1 MHFLEAYIN
10 FYMTTPTFDVKTTLQ
25 RLLIVFTDK
34 IATPANCLQFFNADW
49 CPLSQEISFSHD
61 IETIWVLQRT
71 LTVTGIKDVQVSQFI
86 ENLSTQVATKGF
98 DNNKIICDHSNT
110 LQTST
115 RKTWWTLA
123 EAIIGFYNLYQL
135 TNSKVYYELA
145 THHFEMVEWNFVD
158 TRSNSEWYAY
168 LINDGHQILQ
178 KISPTLGKASYHT
191 CRMYTETIA
200 RLSR

>member
-1 MHFLEAYIN
+1 MPDLDFTTNTHLHFLEAYIN

-71 LTVTGIKDVQVSQFI
+71 LTVTGIKDMQVSQFI
-86 ENLSTQVATKGF
+86 ENLGTQVATKGF

-145 THHFEMVEWNFVD
+145 THHFEMVE
-158 TRSNSEWYAY
+158 
-168 LINDGHQILQ
+168 
-178 KISPTLGKASYHT
+178 
-191 CRMYTETIA
+191 
-200 RLSR
+200 

>member
-1 MHFLEAYIN
+1 
-10 FYMTTPTFDVKTTLQ
+10 MTTPTFDVKTTLQ

-34 IATPANCLQFFNADW
+34 IASPASCLQFFNADW

-86 ENLSTQVATKGF
+86 ENLGTQVATKGF
-98 DNNKIICDHSNT
+98 DNNK
-110 LQTST
+110 
-115 RKTWWTLA
+115 
-123 EAIIGFYNLYQL
+123 IIGFYNLYQL

-145 THHFEMVEWNFVD
+145 THHFEMVERNFVD

-178 KISPTLGKASYHT
+178 KISPTLGKAPYHT